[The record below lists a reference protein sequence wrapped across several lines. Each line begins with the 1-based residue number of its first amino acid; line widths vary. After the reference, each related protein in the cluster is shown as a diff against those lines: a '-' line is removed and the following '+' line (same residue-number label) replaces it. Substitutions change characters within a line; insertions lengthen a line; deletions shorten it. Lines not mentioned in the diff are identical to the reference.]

1 MCAFLF
7 IFNFGIVL
15 ASDGSIFDVLGPLN
29 WAKAK
34 ISSIFSAQEA
44 QVEAENSSDLL
55 VSQNFLV
62 KTSPPDNESSIEKR
76 DFVIIYQ
83 VQEGDTLTKI
93 ASDFGLSLG
102 TVLWANN
109 LTSASKI
116 KPGQELKVL
125 PVDGV
130 LYIIKKGDIVTAI
143 AEKYKIT
150 AESIIDFNNLPA
162 DGTIKNGT
170 ELVLPGGMALLAAET
185 AAAQAVVAK
194 RAVVSAKQ
202 AIYKIAL
209 AAAEK
214 FFIIPVSGL
223 VTQGTHNYTPP
234 AIDIANSCGTPIFSA
249 ADGVITIVRQTTSRF
264 SSAEGGYGNNI
275 RIQHSNG
282 SLSLYAHLLAGSILV
297 KSGDFVAQ
305 GQKIAE
311 IGGGRTEKGLRMA
324 GAGRSSG
331 CHLHFEVR
339 NGINPFTKYRKY
351 SIIKTPVADLAIDE
365 NASGA
370 GDSGEPDS
378 QSQGATNSNS
388 TSSLAPTSSFI
399 STKQSATPITNS
411 TPITPPAPTVS
422 MATPSTNNSHQ

>member
-1 MCAFLF
+1 M
-7 IFNFGIVL
+7 
-15 ASDGSIFDVLGPLN
+15 ASDGSVFDILGPLN

-34 ISSIFSAQEA
+34 INSIFNAQEV
-44 QVEAENSSDLL
+44 QTETENSSDLL

-83 VQEGDTLTKI
+83 VKEGDTLTKI
-93 ASDFGLSLG
+93 ASDFGLSIG

-109 LTSASKI
+109 LSSNSKI

-125 PVDGV
+125 PIDGV
-130 LYIIKKGDIVTAI
+130 LYTVKKNDTVSAI
-143 AEKYKIT
+143 AGRYKIT
-150 AESIIDFNNLPA
+150 AEAIIDFNDLPA
-162 DGTIKNGT
+162 DGAIRDDM
-170 ELVLPGGMALLAAET
+170 ELVLPGGTALLAAET
-185 AAAQAVVAK
+185 AAAQAAAAKKAVVVAK
-194 RAVVSAKQ
+194 Q
-202 AIYKIAL
+202 AAYKIAL

-214 FFIIPVSGL
+214 FFIIPVSGII
-223 VTQGTHNYTPP
+223 TQGTHSYTPP
-234 AIDIANSCGTPIFSA
+234 AVDIANSCGTPIFAS
-249 ADGVITIVRQTTSRF
+249 ADGVVTVVRQTTSRF

-282 SLSLYAHLLAGSILV
+282 SLSLYAHLLAGSISV
-297 KSGDFVAQ
+297 KSGDFVVQ

-339 NGINPFTKYRKY
+339 NGINPFTKYRRL
-351 SIIKTPVADLAIDE
+351 SVVKTPVADLAIDE

-370 GDSGEPDS
+370 GDSGDSDS
-378 QSQGATNSNS
+378 QSQGTANSNPA
-388 TSSLAPTSSFI
+388 SSSAPTSI
-399 STKQSATPITNS
+399 PV
-411 TPITPPAPTVS
+411 TPPAPVVS
-422 MATPSTNNSHQ
+422 VVAPSTTNSQ